1 MGPVD
6 RPRIMIIGTV
16 GMRFVRRDEKQFS
29 SRDGESASINFGPA
43 FSSGAKDQNGFIKPV
58 RPADPM
64 RMRLGIPSETFDM
77 QTDTERMPG
86 DLTEQ
91 IGR

>member
-1 MGPVD
+1 
-6 RPRIMIIGTV
+6 MIIGSV
-16 GMRFVRRDEKQFS
+16 GMRFVRWDEKQITGP
-29 SRDGESASINFGPA
+29 DGESASINFGPA

-58 RPADPM
+58 RPADPV

-77 QTDTERMPG
+77 QTDTERMSG
-86 DLTEQ
+86 DMTEQ